1 MKIHNQI
8 LFIVISVLWLVSNT
22 QCTNQSGE
30 INDLQDQLRN
40 LQAQLKETQDGKTSA
55 ETMLSQSQAMIRNL
69 KTTIESLSQNLQNSP
84 TQEELDALRNQVAD
98 LENQL
103 NAEKDAKTKAQ
114 SKVTELHDQV
124 NELSQQVEEL
134 EKKIQDDKNSLENE
148 LSGAQDMINELK
160 KTIESLKQNLQ
171 NSPSQEELDALQ
183 NQVAD
188 LETQLKE
195 AQDAHK
201 KAQSRISDLENT
213 IESLKESQQNSL
225 SEEEVASLQE
235 QIANLEKQLNAEKN
249 AKILAES
256 KISDLENVVNEL
268 SQQLGS
274 LEIDL
279 EDPQYEISD
288 FVWKA
293 MNFWYF
299 WQEDVPLLADI
310 YSSDQAKY
318 KTLIKDNKE
327 PELFFENLQY
337 KVDQPD
343 GDRFSWFIQDYIEQE
358 KSFQGISRDHGM
370 QFRLARTQPSS
381 NNLFGFVQVVH
392 KQSNA
397 EKQGVKRGMI
407 FTHVD
412 GTSLNI
418 SNYRSLLD
426 NQTTFTINLA
436 TPQFEGDNFT
446 GFELIGQDIELTE
459 QDNFSRNPIVVN
471 KIIEIGQHKIGY
483 LFYNQFVSNPERHR
497 ELNDVFADFNSSAI
511 TDLVVDLRYNPGGFS
526 GTSDFIA
533 AAISGRDGS
542 DVVGRSYWN
551 NKVENTYPFLA
562 DPDYFP
568 SEIGDGTPINKL
580 DLDRVFFITSMRTAS
595 ASEGLINNLKPYMDV
610 VVVGEKTLGKNEG
623 SFTLYDKMNASP
635 SQYVGRNSGTVNPRH
650 KNAIQ
655 PVVVR
660 SGNSDGFYE
669 FQDGIPPDRIL
680 RESPFSLGTLGD
692 KTERLLKAVLD
703 IIIPQSMRVYAPSKF
718 EVDFEL
724 FERPEDKI
732 GIWTFDHIL
741 QEIQSQ

>member
-1 MKIHNQI
+1 MFMQYDLIMKTYKGFLLVVFSAIVLVGCNNQD
-8 LFIVISVLWLVSNT
+8 T
-22 QCTNQSGE
+22 E
-30 INDLQDQLRN
+30 ID
-40 LQAQLKETQDGKTSA
+40 K
-55 ETMLSQSQAMIRNL
+55 
-69 KTTIESLSQNLQNSP
+69 
-84 TQEELDALRNQVAD
+84 
-98 LENQL
+98 L
-103 NAEKDAKTKAQ
+103 N
-114 SKVTELHDQV
+114 
-124 NELSQQVEEL
+124 EEL
-134 EKKIQDDKNSLENE
+134 EKLKEQLRTKDSDLKDAVSDKTKLENE
-148 LSGAQDMINELK
+148 IIDLNK
-160 KTIESLKQNLQ
+160 KLENLQ
-171 NSPSQEELDALQ
+171 
-183 NQVAD
+183 
-188 LETQLKE
+188 
-195 AQDAHK
+195 
-201 KAQSRISDLENT
+201 
-213 IESLKESQQNSL
+213 
-225 SEEEVASLQE
+225 
-235 QIANLEKQLNAEKN
+235 
-249 AKILAES
+249 
-256 KISDLENVVNEL
+256 
-268 SQQLGS
+268 
-274 LEIDL
+274 IDL
-279 EDPQYEISD
+279 EDPQYEVSD

-299 WQEDVPLLADI
+299 WQEDAPLLADSQ
-310 YSSDQAKY
+310 SSDPSKY
-318 KTLIKDNKE
+318 KILIKDNKD
-327 PELFFENLQY
+327 PQRFFENLRY

-370 QFRLARTQPSS
+370 QFGLALTQPSS

-392 KQSNA
+392 KESNA
-397 EKQGVKRGMI
+397 EKQGVKRGMV

-412 GTSLNI
+412 GTSLNTN
-418 SNYRSLLD
+418 NYISLLY
-426 NQTTFTINLA
+426 NQTSFTINIA
-436 TPQFEGDNFT
+436 TPQFEGEDFT
-446 GFELIGQDIELTE
+446 GFELTGQDIELTE

-703 IIIPQSMRVYAPSKF
+703 IIIPQSMRVYTPSKF